1 MIMNNNFL
9 QKICKQVVSHEEKIF
24 VNIIHSTLNIA
35 NMRSRCEIVFMRDA
49 LSRNQGKTMHK
60 P

>member
-1 MIMNNNFL
+1 MIMNNNLF
-9 QKICKQVVSHEEKIF
+9 QTVCKQVVSHEEKIL

-35 NMRSRCEIVFMRDA
+35 NMSSRCEIVFMRDA

>member
-1 MIMNNNFL
+1 MNNDFFL
-9 QKICKQVVSHEEKIF
+9 KICKQVVSHEEKIL

-35 NMRSRCEIVFMRDA
+35 NMSSRCEIVFMRDA

>member
-1 MIMNNNFL
+1 MNNDLF
-9 QKICKQVVSHEEKIF
+9 QTVCKQVVCHEEKIL

-35 NMRSRCEIVFMRDA
+35 NMSSRCEIVFMRDA

>member
-1 MIMNNNFL
+1 MKNDLF
-9 QKICKQVVSHEEKIF
+9 QTVCKQVVSHGEKIL

-35 NMRSRCEIVFMRDA
+35 NMSSRCEIVFMRDA